1 MRGLLDTADLTTAE
15 IVAIL
20 DEASTYVDASGVV
33 PTTFTHGNGKR
44 VVLAFFEPSTRTRLS
59 FETAAQRLGASVLV
73 FHVSGSSVEKGET
86 LFDTVH
92 TIEAMSFDT
101 LVIRHGENGMVRSIA
116 ERTTMSVVNAGEG
129 SLAHPTQA
137 LLDAAA
143 LRERFDDVK
152 GLRVCIVGD
161 IAHSRV
167 ARSQVDVLTRLGV
180 DMSVCAPGSL
190 DATDGVLASLP
201 RYESIDDALS
211 NVDVISLLRIQRE
224 RITGTDLPSLD
235 AYRAGYAMTDAR
247 MQAHQR
253 VIVIHPGP
261 VNYGVEIDPGVA
273 DSDRSLIRRQVT
285 HGVAVRMAVLNN
297 VFKHRT
303 PNT

>member
-1 MRGLLDTADLTTAE
+1 MRGLLDTTDLTTSE
-15 IVAIL
+15 INAIL
-20 DEASTYVDASGVV
+20 DEAATYVDANGVV
-33 PTTFTHGNGKR
+33 PTTFTHGVGQR

-59 FETAAQRLGASVLV
+59 FETVAQRLGASVLV

-101 LVIRHGENGMVRSIA
+101 LVIRHAENGMVRSIA
-116 ERTTMSVVNAGEG
+116 ERTSMSVVNAGEG

-143 LRERFDDVK
+143 LRERFGDVK

-161 IAHSRV
+161 VAHSRV
-167 ARSQVDVLTRLGV
+167 ARSQVDVLTRLGAE
-180 DMSVCAPGSL
+180 MSVCAPDAL
-190 DATDGVLASLP
+190 DAHDGVLAALP
-201 RYESIDDALS
+201 RFASIDDALA

-224 RITGTDLPSLD
+224 RITGTAVPTLD
-235 AYRAGYAMTDAR
+235 AYRAGYAMTDER
-247 MQAHQR
+247 MRTHDR
-253 VIVIHPGP
+253 VVVIHPGP
-261 VNYGVEIDPGVA
+261 VNYGVEIDPAVA
-273 DSDRSLIRRQVT
+273 ESDRSLIRRQVT
-285 HGVAVRMAVLNN
+285 HGVAVRMATLNL
-297 VFKHRT
+297 VFKNQK